1 MDGRVIRSMQSVDL
15 EAVLINERRSYT
27 HPWNQGIF
35 EDCLDSGHGCWVLE
49 VEGCLIGH
57 GIISVGAGEAHLLN
71 VCIHPNHQGK
81 GYGRLLVEHLISQA
95 KDRAATSMFL
105 EVRSSNQVAYQ
116 LYEKLG
122 FNEVGV
128 RQGYY
133 PAYTGREDAFVLAIE
148 LI

>member
-1 MDGRVIRSMQSVDL
+1 MDGRMIRSMQSVDL
-15 EAVLINERRSYT
+15 EAVLTNERRSYT

-35 EDCLDSGHGCWVLE
+35 EDCLSSGHGCWVLE

-71 VCIHPNHQGK
+71 VCIHPDHQGK
-81 GYGRLLVEHLISQA
+81 GYGRFLVEHLISQA
-95 KDRAATSMFL
+95 KGRAATSMFL

-133 PAYTGREDAFVLAIE
+133 PSYKGREDALVLAIE